1 MTPLPA
7 ADPQIEPRRFS
18 ALPGGKCKFN
28 WFAFELASEI
38 RQAIPPPL
46 ARTLAKRGYD
56 RARIDRSC
64 IALAIGLQAVVL
76 KQLSGEIPQME
87 IGWEP
92 VEAAFPGLTD
102 KVVDRLLDCTGMA
115 WERLLSNCVA
125 CPSACVT
132 NKDDDCPLFDAPFY
146 CDG

>member
-1 MTPLPA
+1 MPPPPEP
-7 ADPQIEPRRFS
+7 DPQITPSRFS

-38 RQAIPPPL
+38 RQAITPPL

-56 RARIDRSC
+56 RARLERSC
-64 IALAIGLQAVVL
+64 IALAIGLQGVVL
-76 KQLSGEIPQME
+76 RQLRREIPQME
-87 IGWEP
+87 IDWRQ

-102 KVVDRLLDCTGMA
+102 KLVDQLLSCTGTA
-115 WERLLSNCVA
+115 WERLLSVCET

-132 NKDDDCPLFDAPFY
+132 NRGDHCPMFDDPSYA
-146 CDG
+146 DG